1 MTKSV
6 QKRRERF
13 FAEEAAR
20 LLGRAWHLGIDREHP
35 DFVVTEGKE
44 QFGLEVSQI
53 FVGPQDNHGSSLKA
67 AEANT
72 QRTVNNLQRAYEN
85 IESVPLI
92 VKLVGNLE
100 TDNLETAVP
109 ALLAQDLPSKPF
121 GYQFIHDTTVAYPTR
136 ARLRVYVTKGSHPN
150 WFSVNDRAGFVYRNP
165 YGIITDAIAKK
176 AADLPRYE
184 NAAGRDVRLLLVADR
199 ISNSGKLM
207 LEADARFDF
216 CGFREVYLFPYPENV
231 MILNRAI

>member
-1 MTKSV
+1 M
-6 QKRRERF
+6 
-13 FAEEAAR
+13 
-20 LLGRAWHLGIDREHP
+20 
-35 DFVVTEGKE
+35 
-44 QFGLEVSQI
+44 
-53 FVGPQDNHGSSLKA
+53 
-67 AEANT
+67 
-72 QRTVNNLQRAYEN
+72 
-85 IESVPLI
+85 
-92 VKLVGNLE
+92 E
-100 TDNLETAVP
+100 TDNLETVLP
-109 ALLAQDLPSKPF
+109 ALLAQDLPSKPV

-165 YGIITDAIAKK
+165 YGIVTDAIAKK

-199 ISNSGKLM
+199 ISNNGKLT